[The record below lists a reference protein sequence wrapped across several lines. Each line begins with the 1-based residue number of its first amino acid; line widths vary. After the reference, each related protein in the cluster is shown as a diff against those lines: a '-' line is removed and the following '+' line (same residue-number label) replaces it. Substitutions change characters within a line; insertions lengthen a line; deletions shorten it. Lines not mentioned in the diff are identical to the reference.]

1 MKISLKVEYACRV
14 LTQLARRYGATQLS
28 HIDDLASVESVP
40 ANYLVQIL
48 NELRNGGLLMSRR
61 GKQGGYALA
70 RPPGEITLL
79 QIVQV
84 VDADML
90 EERSGSQGESGQT
103 VNDVWARIGRTF
115 ESEMKAIT
123 LEDML
128 PKGSANMYYI

>member
-14 LTQLARRYGATQLS
+14 LTQLARRHGATQLS
-28 HIDDLASVESVP
+28 HIDDLATVEAVP

-90 EERSGSQGESGQT
+90 EQRSGSQGESGQT
-103 VNDVWARIGRTF
+103 VNDTWARLGRNF
-115 ESEMKAIT
+115 EAELKAIT